1 VALVRAEPVARNV
14 GVLFTEIGTGGGDE
28 LVDRGVAFIVVA
40 DLFDRARI
48 EKPLREVFTLGH
60 VENRVAAHDRTVAD
74 LVLVVL
80 VLPHHRLH
88 KENRDAVLALLHAAA
103 GLFGLLVGQKPGR
116 RVRLDRH
123 PQQDNV
129 DPAVRAISHRI
140 ARNVEAWRC
149 APLCCVTNAS
159 GI

>member
-88 KENRDAVLALLHAAA
+88 KENRDAVLAPSSRCRRPLWPACRFASAIA
-103 GLFGLLVGQKPGR
+103 GCV
-116 RVRLDRH
+116 
-123 PQQDNV
+123 
-129 DPAVRAISHRI
+129 I
-140 ARNVEAWRC
+140 
-149 APLCCVTNAS
+149 PLSRSNT
-159 GI
+159 I

>member
-1 VALVRAEPVARNV
+1 VALVRVEPVARNV
-14 GVLFTEIGTGGGDE
+14 GVLFTEIGTGGGE

-74 LVLVVL
+74 VVLVVL

-116 RVRLDRH
+116 RVRLDCH

-129 DPAVRAISHRI
+129 APADGR
-140 ARNVEAWRC
+140 
-149 APLCCVTNAS
+149 LVTALH
-159 GI
+159 GTLRPGVALHYVA